1 MSHFKQHRF
10 KRYIHFLVLIS
21 GMIYFISSCK
31 RDDERPHWDTEII
44 TPLLK
49 SSLGIKDLLNDT
61 SISADADSSIKLVY
75 QNHLYDVALD
85 SLFRFFDT
93 SVTKVYNIDSI
104 SLLDQHIVYSV
115 SLGYLYPA
123 LGSQNGTSTIIPPF
137 TFPST
142 PDTTINVDTLFQ
154 TMTLVTGLIDIA
166 ITNGFPVPITNLIF
180 LLKDSITGVYLV
192 QDTFPLIAPNTTVTK
207 TVSLDGKTINSKLT
221 ARIVSMN
228 TPGSG
233 FTPVLI
239 DTSDALT
246 ADLRIYDL
254 HPSSATAIFPT
265 QNLVDKAQ
273 AFKFDLGKVQLK
285 EAVVK
290 SGAIVLNLYSTLQDS
305 VHFTYTLPNATKN
318 GNQFIVTHTLPPA
331 SPGGISSFS
340 NAYDFTDY
348 HLDMRGD
355 LSISQDT
362 VNTMYNDFKARVDST
377 GQMKTLSLNDSIYA
391 NIGFQDVTPSY
402 GRGYLGQDTFNFG
415 PASLYIDMFKNIN
428 ANNFKLDNV
437 KMTIEVENS
446 IGADGKVYLQN
457 FESINENTAG
467 IDSSIILLSGI
478 GTANPLNIQRA
489 SDPGGYP
496 GPVIPTYNSLQ
507 LDSSNNAHTFVTNL
521 PDKIKYSLELFTNPL
536 GFQGYN
542 DFVYADK
549 LMRFDLNLEIPLS
562 FAADE
567 LTLLDTVNVSVNEV
581 DLSRIIDGTLT
592 LIADNGFPFDANVQM
607 FMLDKFNNV
616 TDSLFVNTI
625 IAAAPVNANGK
636 VTEKKR
642 SKLIIPVT
650 QERIYRFLHE
660 TPRMKVISRF
670 TTKPTGQTIKI
681 YSDYRLDLQLTGDFN
696 YRTN

>member
-10 KRYIHFLVLIS
+10 KRYIHFLVLIC

-31 RDDERPHWDTEII
+31 RDDQRAQWDTEII

-61 SISADADSSIKLVY
+61 SISANADSSIKLVY
-75 QNHLYDVALD
+75 QNHLYDVSLD

-142 PDTTINVDTLFQ
+142 PDTTINVDSLFQ
-154 TMTLVTGLIDIA
+154 TMTLVTGYIDIA

-180 LLKDSITGVYLV
+180 LLKDSITGVYLA
-192 QDTFPLIAPNTTVTK
+192 QDTFALIPPNTTATK
-207 TVSLDGKTINSKLT
+207 TVSLAGKTVNSKLT

-246 ADLRIYDL
+246 ADLRIHDL
-254 HPSSATAIFPT
+254 HPSYATAIFPT

-290 SGAIVLNLYSTLQDS
+290 KGAIVINLYSTLQDS
-305 VHFTYTLPNATKN
+305 VHFTYSLPNATKN
-318 GNQFIVTHTLPPA
+318 GNQFIVTRTLPPA
-331 SPGGISSFS
+331 PPGGISSFS
-340 NAYDFTDY
+340 NSYDFTDY

-362 VNTMYNDFKARVDST
+362 VNTMYNVFQARVDST

-391 NIGFQDVTPSY
+391 NIGFQGVTPAY

-428 ANNFKLDNV
+428 ANNFQLQDV
-437 KMTIEVENS
+437 KMSIDVENN
-446 IGADGKVYLQN
+446 IGADGTVFIQN
-457 FESINENTAG
+457 MRSVNTRNNITVPLTGA
-467 IDSSIILLSGI
+467 ILSSPILI
-478 GTANPLNIQRA
+478 PRA
-489 SDPGGYP
+489 IDPGGFNAVP
-496 GPVIPTYNSLQ
+496 AIPAVTSYVLNGSNS
-507 LDSSNNAHTFVTNL
+507 NAPAFVSNL
-521 PDKIKYSLELFTNPL
+521 PNRIDYSLELQTNPL
-536 GFQGYN
+536 GNVSVFN
-542 DFVYADK
+542 DFVYSDK

-562 FAADE
+562 FVADD
-567 LTLLDTVNVSVNEV
+567 LTLFDTVNVSVNAV
-581 DLSRIIDGTLT
+581 DLSRITGGTLT
-592 LIADNGFPFDANVQM
+592 LIADNGFPFDATVQM

-616 TDSLFVNTI
+616 TDSLFANTI
-625 IAAAPVNANGK
+625 ITAAPVNANGK
-636 VTEKKR
+636 VTVKKK

-660 TPRMKVISRF
+660 TPRMKVISHF